1 MPAQRAHLFALK
13 NEGGS
18 DSVILDLGRTRQFL
32 AFGSVTMVD
41 SLTDFD
47 RDNAYAFDIFRVDGA
62 QTSSQVFGGDHW
74 GPAGS
79 GNNVFEGAVVRTG
92 RRIEC
97 WLRTIHSQDL
107 DTFGVAVA
115 ITLD

>member
-18 DSVILDLGRTRQFL
+18 DS
-32 AFGSVTMVD
+32 
-41 SLTDFD
+41 
-47 RDNAYAFDIFRVDGA
+47 GA
-62 QTSSQVFGGDHW
+62 LTSSQVSGGEHW
-74 GPAGS
+74 GSPGS

>member
-1 MPAQRAHLFALK
+1 MRKTCSDKRDHLK
-13 NEGGS
+13 
-18 DSVILDLGRTRQFL
+18 
-32 AFGSVTMVD
+32 
-41 SLTDFD
+41 
-47 RDNAYAFDIFRVDGA
+47 
-62 QTSSQVFGGDHW
+62 
-74 GPAGS
+74 
-79 GNNVFEGAVVRTG
+79 GAVVRTG